1 MSGEGDVAPKFDYPA
16 MDFETAQ
23 PYPVWERARGEC
35 PVIQVSGMSLGV
47 DGTTFQVTRWDDV
60 EHVLRDP
67 ETFSSSINA
76 EHIGQF
82 MGDLILAMDGKEH
95 RSYRNLVAPAFRA
108 SQLEKW
114 GDSMIGPTIGAL
126 LDDIAPLGRADLVRD
141 ITSKYPVRVIC
152 AIVGVPVE
160 DSAQFHE
167 WAEQIN
173 GGPLHPEVGMK
184 ASRAMREYLEPLVE
198 ERRAN
203 PCGDL
208 LSDLVHAEVDGEQ
221 LSDERIYGFLRLLLP
236 AGAETTFRVM
246 GNALTA
252 LLTNADVMERV
263 MADRSLLPLL
273 IEETLRW
280 ESSVTQV
287 SRVATPRHRGR
298 RLPGACRLV
307 GERDHGLGQPR
318 RDSLRPCGG
327 VRPRPPD
334 PGAHRVRH
342 RSAPVPRDAPG
353 EARAADGARRDP
365 RPAPEPAARPR
376 RAEPA
381 HPGPRVPRPR
391 RAARPVRL
399 EELGEAAGVGEV
411 PVLAVRR
418 DQLVA
423 ERGVHRHRLG
433 LLHPRLEDQPP
444 VAEPASTC
452 LELEQ
457 QRAADAASA
466 CARRG
471 CTCA

>member
-1 MSGEGDVAPKFDYPA
+1 MTDVAPKFDYPA

-23 PYPVWERARGEC
+23 PYPVWERARSEC
-35 PVIQVSGMSLGV
+35 PVIPVSGMSLGV

-173 GGPLHPEVGMK
+173 TGPLHPEVGMQ

-221 LSDERIYGFLRLLLP
+221 LSEERIYGFLRLLLP

-263 MADRSLLPLL
+263 MTDRSLLPAL

-287 SRVATPRHRGR
+287 SRVATRDTEVAGCPVPAGSSVSVITGSANHDATRYDHAEEFDLDRPTQVHIAFGTGPHQCLGMHLAR
-298 RLPGACRLV
+298 LELRTGLDAILDRLPNLRLDPD
-307 GERDHGLGQPR
+307 EPSPLIQGLAFRG
-318 RDSLRPCGG
+318 
-327 VRPRPPD
+327 
-334 PGAHRVRH
+334 
-342 RSAPVPRDAPG
+342 PVA
-353 EARAADGARRDP
+353 
-365 RPAPEPAARPR
+365 
-376 RAEPA
+376 
-381 HPGPRVPRPR
+381 
-391 RAARPVRL
+391 L
-399 EELGEAAGVGEV
+399 
-411 PVLAVRR
+411 PVLF
-418 DQLVA
+418 D
-423 ERGVHRHRLG
+423 
-433 LLHPRLEDQPP
+433 
-444 VAEPASTC
+444 PA
-452 LELEQ
+452 
-457 QRAADAASA
+457 
-466 CARRG
+466 
-471 CTCA
+471 